1 MAGGPVAGS
10 AGTVLQ
16 LIRNGQCATRS
27 DLVNVTGLARSTI
40 SQRVDALAAAGLVVE
55 QGDGKSTGGRPP
67 TRLAFNSDGGVVL
80 AADFGATQC
89 RLAVSDRAGS
99 VLVEEATDLDI
110 AAGPDAC
117 LRFALDGFHALL
129 DRAGR
134 AVSSVEGVGVGLPG
148 PVEFAAGRVVSPP
161 IMPGWDGVPVP
172 PFFADQFPGVPVLVD
187 NDVNVMAMGE
197 YWARWRVVGQ
207 RPAVRESRHRYRQ
220 RHRRRR
226 RDSPWR
232 PGRGG
237 RYRTRPDSGCR
248 RHHLPVWQHRVRR
261 GGRRGRRTCRGSP
274 RRRCARREH
283 PRRRRVRDGAGNRVA
298 VPLVRNAGRLL
309 GEVLAGAVNFFNPS
323 VIVLGGDLAEAH
335 EQLFAGVREVVYRR
349 STTLATRHLQIVRS
363 RLGVHAGVVG
373 SAVTVLQH
381 ILSPEAVDARL
392 ALSDRMGEVGA

>member
-55 QGDGKSTGGRPP
+55 RGDGKSTGGRPP

-134 AVSSVEGVGVGLPG
+134 AVSTVEGVGVGLPG

-172 PFFADQFPGVPVLVD
+172 PYFADQFPGVPVLVD

-197 YWARWRVVGQ
+197 YWARWRTSVSDLLFVKVGTGIGSGIVVDGAIHRGAQ
-207 RPAVRESRHRYRQ
+207 GAAGDIGHVQIPDAGDTICRCGNTGCVEAVAAGGALAAALRAAGVHAENT
-220 RHRRRR
+220 
-226 RDSPWR
+226 RDVVA
-232 PGRGG
+232 
-237 RYRTRPDSGCR
+237 
-248 RHHLPVWQHRVRR
+248 L
-261 GGRRGRRTCRGSP
+261 
-274 RRRCARREH
+274 AR
-283 PRRRRVRDGAGNRVA
+283 AGNRVA
-298 VPLVRNAGRLL
+298 VPLVRNAGPLL

-373 SAVTVLQH
+373 CAVTVLQH

>member
-1 MAGGPVAGS
+1 MAGGPVTGS
-10 AGTVLQ
+10 AGAVLQ

-55 QGDGKSTGGRPP
+55 LGEGKSTGGRPP
-67 TRLAFNSDGGVVL
+67 TRLAFNSAGGVVL

-89 RLAVSDRAGS
+89 RLAVSDLAGS
-99 VLVEEATDLDI
+99 ILVEEASDLDI

-117 LRFALDGFHALL
+117 LRFALDGFRALL

-134 AVSSVEGVGVGLPG
+134 TVSSVEGVGVGLPG

-161 IMPGWDGVPVP
+161 IMPGWDGIPVP
-172 PFFADQFPGVPVLVD
+172 PYFVDEFPGVPVLVD

-197 YWARWRVVGQ
+197 YWARWRSSVADLLFVKVGTGIGSGIVVDGAIHRGAQ
-207 RPAVRESRHRYRQ
+207 GAAGDIGHVQIPDAGDTLCRCGNTGCVEAVAAGGALAAALRAAGVDAENT
-220 RHRRRR
+220 
-226 RDSPWR
+226 RDVVA
-232 PGRGG
+232 
-237 RYRTRPDSGCR
+237 
-248 RHHLPVWQHRVRR
+248 L
-261 GGRRGRRTCRGSP
+261 
-274 RRRCARREH
+274 AR
-283 PRRRRVRDGAGNRVA
+283 AGNRVA
-298 VPLVRNAGRLL
+298 VPLVRHAGRLL

-323 VIVLGGDLAEAH
+323 VIVLGGDLADAH

-373 SAVTVLQH
+373 CAVTVLQH

-392 ALSDRMGEVGA
+392 ASSDRMGEVGA

>member
-55 QGDGKSTGGRPP
+55 RGDGKSTGGRPP

-117 LRFALDGFHALL
+117 LGFALDGFHALL

-172 PFFADQFPGVPVLVD
+172 PYFADQFPGVPVLVD

-197 YWARWRVVGQ
+197 YWARWRSSVSDLLFVKVGTGIGSGIVVDGAIHRGAQ
-207 RPAVRESRHRYRQ
+207 GAAGDIGHVQIPDAGDTICRCGNTGCVEAVAAGGALAAALRAAGVHAENT
-220 RHRRRR
+220 
-226 RDSPWR
+226 RDVV
-232 PGRGG
+232 
-237 RYRTRPDSGCR
+237 T
-248 RHHLPVWQHRVRR
+248 L
-261 GGRRGRRTCRGSP
+261 
-274 RRRCARREH
+274 AR
-283 PRRRRVRDGAGNRVA
+283 AGNRVA

-373 SAVTVLQH
+373 CAVTVLQH